1 MTATVIAA
9 QPAVRR
15 SHVGNRFVLADPCPA
30 GRGGI
35 VTVRSRRS
43 MANTGAAED
52 VRRELHRICDMNL
65 VFCVR
70 ERTGTHRVLAN
81 FAGPE
86 PRAGRDAPVA
96 RVRRVS

>member
-1 MTATVIAA
+1 
-9 QPAVRR
+9 
-15 SHVGNRFVLADPCPA
+15 
-30 GRGGI
+30 
-35 VTVRSRRS
+35 

-52 VRRELHRICDMNL
+52 VRRELHRICDMDL

-70 ERTGTHRVLAN
+70 EHTGTHRVLAN